1 MSSVLVV
8 DQRIGGA
15 ELMKGAFRRYPT
27 GVPVISATGP
37 DGPVGLTASSVA
49 SVSVAPSAVS
59 FSVMGTQS
67 AHHLLCTG
75 YPSPPRR
82 SSRLLCS
89 RCSSGRRRSSR
100 LSRQGFVT
108 TPLLSEGI

>member
-8 DQRIGGA
+8 DQRIDVA

-27 GVPVISATGP
+27 GVAVISAAGP

-67 AHHLLCTG
+67 AHHLLEA
-75 YPSPPRR
+75 PSFIIHLLG
-82 SSRLLCS
+82 SKQADLARLWNLVNWPDVIARFDVACAA
-89 RCSSGRRRSSR
+89 
-100 LSRQGFVT
+100 
-108 TPLLSEGI
+108 TPKI